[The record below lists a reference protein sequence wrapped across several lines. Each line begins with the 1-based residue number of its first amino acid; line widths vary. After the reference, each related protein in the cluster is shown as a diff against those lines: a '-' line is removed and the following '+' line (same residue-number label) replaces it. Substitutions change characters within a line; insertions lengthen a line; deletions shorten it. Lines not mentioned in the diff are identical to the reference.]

1 MIRRK
6 KEGSAAAPLF
16 CPRCRKAAQSD
27 LDRRLCPECGDT
39 VSPQGFCLVCE
50 RYWLL
55 PVGALCPKHDIEL
68 TLPGPADDASAI
80 AHAVDWVT
88 VMVFPHSLA
97 ARAPRIRLE
106 AEGIP
111 TFLDGERMG
120 EPGMHHAAAGGVK
133 LKVPAN
139 RIDDAMRVL
148 SHDWSLRADDGE
160 VDDV

>member
-80 AHAVDWVT
+80 AHAVELGDGDGVS
-88 VMVFPHSLA
+88 PLA
-97 ARAPRIRLE
+97 RGSRTRIRLE

-160 VDDV
+160 VNDV